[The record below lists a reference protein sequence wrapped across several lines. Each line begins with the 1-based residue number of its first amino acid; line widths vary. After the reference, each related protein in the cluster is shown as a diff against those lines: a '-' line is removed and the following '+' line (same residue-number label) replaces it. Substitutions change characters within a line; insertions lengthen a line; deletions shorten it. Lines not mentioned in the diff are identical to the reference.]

1 MRDLRILLVQT
12 RYSLVAATRNPR
24 VMVFGTVF
32 PVVLLVLFNSI
43 FIKGGDQT
51 LSFAGGRIDA
61 TAYFTAG
68 LSAYAIMLQTFT
80 SICVAVTSQRES
92 GQLKRL
98 RGTPMRPWTFV
109 AAQVLRALVLVVVM
123 VTALF
128 LIGVVGY
135 GVHLRAEG
143 VVGIAVYV
151 VLGTATLTT
160 LGLAITIF
168 TPTPDAA
175 STVGPF
181 TAVILSFIS
190 GVFIPVSSLPHWLE
204 SIGKVF
210 PLYHLAQGLQR
221 TVATGTGTGIT
232 GSNVL
237 ALVGWTAVG
246 LVVAVRRFRW
256 EPQSARG

>member
-12 RYSLVAATRNPR
+12 RYALVAATRNPR

-51 LSFAGGRIDA
+51 ISFAEGRIDA

-80 SICVAVTSQRES
+80 SICVAVTTQRES

-128 LIGVVGY
+128 LIGVVCY
-135 GVHLRAEG
+135 GVHLHVEG

-160 LGLAITIF
+160 LGLAMTIF

-204 SIGKVF
+204 SVGRVF
-210 PLYHLAQGLQR
+210 PLYHLAEGLQR
-221 TVATGTGTGIT
+221 AVATGAGTGIT
-232 GSNVL
+232 EGNVA

-246 LVVAVRRFRW
+246 LIVAVRRFRW